1 MLIVCP
7 SCATSYDLTAKA
19 LGAGRS
25 VRCARCKTTWFA
37 TAEAPQEQASA
48 AAAAATAAAA
58 SFEAPP
64 APEPPP
70 EPAPPSFDEIPDD
83 MAGAF
88 TVDGVLPPDPDA
100 EAADAAADP
109 FAMADSPS
117 IVPGGE
123 ETPQDGR
130 IEGFDPGAPDEPS
143 EPENIESLAAR
154 RARQAEA
161 HRKRKKSLLRKIL
174 SLPALIVILL
184 AAVVAAIQGRQTVVK
199 HLPQTASLYAMLGM
213 PVNLRGLEFVG
224 VKSTGEF
231 NDGMMVLVVEGTIVN
246 VTRQSLDVPRL
257 RFAMR
262 SGAGH
267 EVYAWTALP
276 SKTQLAPGESLP
288 FRSRLAS
295 PPPDGKE
302 VIVRFFNRRDVIAGA
317 R

>member
-7 SCATSYDLTAKA
+7 SCATSYDLSAKA

-48 AAAAATAAAA
+48 AAAVAA
-58 SFEAPP
+58 SPP

-70 EPAPPSFDEIPDD
+70 PEPSFDEMPDD
-83 MAGAF
+83 MAGTF

-100 EAADAAADP
+100 AADGAESDP

-123 ETPQDGR
+123 ETPQEGR
-130 IEGFDPGAPDEPS
+130 IEGFDPSAPDEPS

-154 RARQAEA
+154 RARRTEGE
-161 HRKRKKSLLRKIL
+161 RKQKKKLWQKVL
-174 SLPALIVILL
+174 SLPVLIVILL

-199 HLPQTASLYAMLGM
+199 HLPQTASLYAALGM
-213 PVNLRGLEFVG
+213 PVNLRGLEFVE

-231 NDGMMVLVVEGTIVN
+231 SDGMMVLVVEGTIVN
-246 VTRQSLDVPRL
+246 VTRQTLDVPRL

-262 SGAGH
+262 SAAGH